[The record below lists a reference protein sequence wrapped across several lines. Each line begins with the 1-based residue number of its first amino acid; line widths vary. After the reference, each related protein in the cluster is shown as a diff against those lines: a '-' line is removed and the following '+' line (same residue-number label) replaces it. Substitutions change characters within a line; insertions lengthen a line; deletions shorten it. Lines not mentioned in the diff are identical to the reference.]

1 MQPGIILPEDQV
13 EVQTLDQMSQFQKK
27 SANEAVSY
35 IGGYMTKKLCNKV
48 EGLISETTTSS
59 WIKLKNRGSLFFPSK
74 ELVESIHH
82 YEEVFVRLH
91 GENICRQPD
100 PMGRT
105 TEAILKIDKTWPK
118 LVVDLFVKIR
128 FFQRVKVLNSQL
140 KEKHKTNCVRN
151 LKQKAQF
158 IFWIN
163 LAKYNAF
170 SVLFS
175 SVS

>member
-1 MQPGIILPEDQV
+1 MQPDIILPEDQV
-13 EVQTLDQMSQFQKK
+13 EVQTLDQLGQLQKK

-35 IGGYMTKKLCNKV
+35 IAWYIAKKFCNKV

-59 WIKLKNRGSLFFPSK
+59 WIKLKNRGSLFLPSK
-74 ELVESIHH
+74 ELVDSIHH

-128 FFQRVKVLNSQL
+128 FFQRIRVLNSQL

-158 IFWIN
+158 IF
-163 LAKYNAF
+163 
-170 SVLFS
+170 
-175 SVS
+175 

>member
-13 EVQTLDQMSQFQKK
+13 EVQTLDQLSQLQKK

-35 IGGYMTKKLCNKV
+35 IAGYIAKKLCNKV
-48 EGLISETTTSS
+48 EGLISETTTSR
-59 WIKLKNRGSLFFPSK
+59 WIKLKNRVSLFFPSK

-82 YEEVFVRLH
+82 YEEGFVRLH

-128 FFQRVKVLNSQL
+128 VFQRIKVLNSQL

-151 LKQKAQF
+151 LKQKAKL
-158 IFWIN
+158 IF
-163 LAKYNAF
+163 
-170 SVLFS
+170 
-175 SVS
+175 

>member
-13 EVQTLDQMSQFQKK
+13 EVQTLDQLSQLQKK
-27 SANEAVSY
+27 SANETVSY
-35 IGGYMTKKLCNKV
+35 IAGYIAKKLCNKV

-118 LVVDLFVKIR
+118 LVVDLFVKIC
-128 FFQRVKVLNSQL
+128 FFQRITVLNSQL

-158 IFWIN
+158 IF
-163 LAKYNAF
+163 
-170 SVLFS
+170 
-175 SVS
+175 

>member
-1 MQPGIILPEDQV
+1 MLQPGIILPEDQV
-13 EVQTLDQMSQFQKK
+13 EVRTLDKLGELQKK

-35 IGGYMTKKLCNKV
+35 IAGYIAKKLWNKV
-48 EGLISETTTSS
+48 EGLTSETTTSS

-82 YEEVFVRLH
+82 YEAVFARLH
-91 GENICRQPD
+91 GEDICRQPD

-105 TEAILKIDKTWPK
+105 TEAILKIDQTWPK
-118 LVVDLFVKIR
+118 PVVDLFVKIR
-128 FFQRVKVLNSQL
+128 FFQRIRVLNSHL

-158 IFWIN
+158 IF
-163 LAKYNAF
+163 
-170 SVLFS
+170 
-175 SVS
+175 

>member
-1 MQPGIILPEDQV
+1 MQDILPRNCV
-13 EVQTLDQMSQFQKK
+13 TKLK
-27 SANEAVSY
+27 ASY
-35 IGGYMTKKLCNKV
+35 LKPQPV
-48 EGLISETTTSS
+48 S

-128 FFQRVKVLNSQL
+128 FFQRIDVLNSQL
-140 KEKHKTNCVRN
+140 KEKHKTNCD
-151 LKQKAQF
+151 LK
-158 IFWIN
+158 
-163 LAKYNAF
+163 
-170 SVLFS
+170 
-175 SVS
+175 

>member
-1 MQPGIILPEDQV
+1 MQPGIILLEDQV
-13 EVQTLDQMSQFQKK
+13 EVQILDQLGQLQKK

-35 IGGYMTKKLCNKV
+35 IAGYIAKKLCNKI

-59 WIKLKNRGSLFFPSK
+59 WINLKNRGSLYFPSK
-74 ELVESIHH
+74 ELVKSIHH

-105 TEAILKIDKTWPK
+105 TDAILKIDQTWPK

-128 FFQRVKVLNSQL
+128 FFQRLRVLNSQL

-151 LKQKAQF
+151 FKQKAQF
-158 IFWIN
+158 IF
-163 LAKYNAF
+163 
-170 SVLFS
+170 
-175 SVS
+175 

>member
-13 EVQTLDQMSQFQKK
+13 EVQTLDQLSQLQKK

-35 IGGYMTKKLCNKV
+35 IAGYIAKKLCNKV

-74 ELVESIHH
+74 ELVESIHP
-82 YEEVFVRLH
+82 YDEVFVRLH
-91 GENICRQPD
+91 GENICRQPY

-118 LVVDLFVKIR
+118 LVVDLFVKLR
-128 FFQRVKVLNSQL
+128 FFQRTKVLNSQL

-151 LKQKAQF
+151 LNRKAQF
-158 IFWIN
+158 IF
-163 LAKYNAF
+163 
-170 SVLFS
+170 
-175 SVS
+175 